1 MSDNRQKALA
11 QAYARATQELRK
23 HHAEEFHMLLEEQ
36 YAGMGITVRKRLTGE
51 RKRQADLDKARARVA
66 ALEATES
73 EE

>member
-36 YAGMGITVRKRLTGE
+36 YAAMGITVRKRLTGE
-51 RKRQADLDKARARVA
+51 RKRQADLEKARARVA
-66 ALEATES
+66 ALEAATV

>member
-36 YAGMGITVRKRLTGE
+36 YVDMGITVRKRLTGE

-66 ALEATES
+66 ALEAAES
-73 EE
+73 AE

>member
-23 HHAEEFHMLLEEQ
+23 HHAEEFHTLLEEQ
-36 YAGMGITVRKRLTGE
+36 YANMGITVRKRLTGE

-66 ALEATES
+66 ALEAAES
-73 EE
+73 GE